1 MGYGVQLFTRRLRPT
16 PSSPPTLGCQSYKI
30 RSPHSFLLLRGD
42 LRHTRLAGSPQIPLA
57 RSAKLSGFT
66 YQYSKRFERKNQRCS
81 SNQFGWIYSSSSSAM
96 LQELA
101 WVRHPYCLLQQLLS
115 QAGGRVSKRMTLF
128 LLQEALFKI
137 WSENAIS
144 RIKFSWHDWPQAA
157 KQRGGT
163 ARLPKTPQSQGEQ
176 SLAKT
181 AGRHERTAKQR
192 RSQLLTSQNIPSFK
206 AEIPWRPARGI
217 LLASHRQQGPG
228 QSLAHRQQAFQ
239 SLLRTCE
246 ASGFSQVILPARCH
260 LLASPVHGL
269 G

>member
-1 MGYGVQLFTRRLRPT
+1 MGCGNQLSVVLHSTSLPNSVISVHARSARSLK
-16 PSSPPTLGCQSYKI
+16 L

-42 LRHTRLAGSPQIPLA
+42 LGHTRLAGSPQIPLA

-81 SNQFGWIYSSSSSAM
+81 SNQFGWIYSSS
-96 LQELA
+96 
-101 WVRHPYCLLQQLLS
+101 
-115 QAGGRVSKRMTLF
+115 GVSKRMTLF

-163 ARLPKTPQSQGEQ
+163 ARWPKTPQSQGEQ

-181 AGRHERTAKQR
+181 AGRHERTAKER
-192 RSQLLTSQNIPSFK
+192 RSQLLTPQDIPSFK

-217 LLASHRQQGPG
+217 LLASHHQRGPG

-239 SLLRTCE
+239 S
-246 ASGFSQVILPARCH
+246 
-260 LLASPVHGL
+260 
-269 G
+269 